1 MSEAG
6 LLVAKP
12 GYQW

>member
-6 LLVAKP
+6 LLYKKIF
-12 GYQW
+12 